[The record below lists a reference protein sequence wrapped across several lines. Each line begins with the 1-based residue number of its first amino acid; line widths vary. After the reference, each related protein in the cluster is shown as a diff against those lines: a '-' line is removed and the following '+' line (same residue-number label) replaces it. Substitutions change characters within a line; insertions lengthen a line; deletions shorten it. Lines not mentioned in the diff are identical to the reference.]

1 METVR
6 VRDLSN
12 DEGDRLLGIFRKG
25 NGSVVTWHRAQ
36 MVLWSAKGWDVNHIA
51 DLAFT
56 SEEDVATVIQR
67 FNSDGLGSLHPSH

>member
-1 METVR
+1 MEHVR
-6 VRDLSN
+6 VRDFSN
-12 DEGDRLLGIFRKG
+12 DEGDRLLGIFRQG

-36 MVLWSAKGWDVNHIA
+36 MLLWSAKGKDVNDIA

-67 FNSDGLGSLHPSH
+67 FNSDGVSSLHSH